1 MSLLLKAAQVT
12 LGSGR
17 KTLGRATLVAVAAE
31 PSEHVPVQVQHAFQT
46 DAQIDELRRELAEL
60 AQTHAEQIRDFEE
73 RERAAY
79 QRGIEEGI
87 EEGIEKGVARV
98 KLDHVQRIEAL
109 VAGIDA
115 ALAAL
120 RDRLQAVESLA
131 LDVAQAALRKTL
143 GDTTACAA
151 LVVQTARHHLAQ
163 IAAGSAIGVRVSAQD
178 FPDADALR
186 DAFATLTRDTA
197 LTVDA
202 DPQLAAGACLIDLT
216 LGRLDVSLPRQ
227 LSHFNRT
234 LDELR
239 ADD

>member
-87 EEGIEKGVARV
+87 EKGVARV

-120 RDRLQAVESLA
+120 RDRLQEVESLA

-178 FPDADALR
+178 FADADALR

>member
-87 EEGIEKGVARV
+87 EKGVARV

-120 RDRLQAVESLA
+120 RDRLQEVESLA

-163 IAAGSAIGVRVSAQD
+163 IAAGSAIGVRVSAKD

>member
-79 QRGIEEGI
+79 QRGI